1 MNGHVKDNNAVF
13 LFTGMP
19 RRSKITMDHVARA
32 AGVSIQTVSAVI
44 NNKSGISEK
53 TRARIRKIIARLD
66 YQPNLLASSL
76 RGQRSFTIGVLIPSI
91 ANPFYPELVRGIE
104 DEAQRHGYSLFLCNS
119 DEDPEKEV
127 NYLHLLRRHRIA
139 GLIAGTI
146 NEHPAWTQALKNLA
160 AQGVSIVLLL
170 GASRPSEKIT
180 LITTDDQEG
189 LVKVTSHL
197 LDLGHDRIGMIMPP
211 LTPTGEQPRV
221 TGFVQAHALR
231 GKKVEPEV
239 LVQGGWHVTE
249 GQEGALQLM
258 RLPVPPTAI
267 VAPNDMAAIGAI
279 TKLRH
284 PDLCQ
289 RSGVLKLKEMNLKV
303 PDDVAVVGFDNIS
316 IARWYDPPLTTVD
329 QPRHQMGERAMQE
342 LLKRFENPSTPAE
355 VVKFETSLIIR
366 HSSGGPRV
374 KA

>member
-1 MNGHVKDNNAVF
+1 MNGHVKDNNALF
-13 LFTGMP
+13 LSTCLS
-19 RRSKITMDHVARA
+19 RRSKITMDDVARA

-53 TRARIRKIIARLD
+53 TRVRIRKIIARLD

-91 ANPFYPELVRGIE
+91 TNPFYPELVRGIE

-119 DEDPEKEV
+119 DENPEKEV
-127 NYLHLLRRHRIA
+127 KYLHLLRRHRIA

-146 NEHPAWTQALKNLA
+146 NEHPAWTQALNNLA

-180 LITTDDQEG
+180 IITTDDQEG
-189 LVKVTSHL
+189 FVKVTSYL

-211 LTPTGEQPRV
+211 LNPNGESPRV
-221 TGFVQAHALR
+221 NGFVQAHTLR
-231 GKKVEPEV
+231 GKKVEPEL
-239 LVQGGWHVTE
+239 LVRGGWHVTE
-249 GQEGALQLM
+249 GQEGAAQLM

-279 TKLRH
+279 N
-284 PDLCQ
+284 
-289 RSGVLKLKEMNLKV
+289 KLKELNLKV
-303 PDDVAVVGFDNIS
+303 PEDVAVVGFDNIG
-316 IARWYDPPLTTVD
+316 IARWYDPSLTTVD
-329 QPRHQMGERAMQE
+329 QPRHQIGERAMQE
-342 LLKRFENPSTPAE
+342 LLKRFQNPSAPAE
-355 VVKFETSLIIR
+355 VLKFETSLIIR
-366 HSSGGPRV
+366 ESSGE
-374 KA
+374 AIE

>member
-1 MNGHVKDNNAVF
+1 MNGHVKDNNS
-13 LFTGMP
+13 LFRSTGMP
-19 RRSKITMDHVARA
+19 RRSKITMDDVARA

-53 TRARIRKIIARLD
+53 TRLRIRKIIARLD

-91 ANPFYPELVRGIE
+91 TNPFYPELVRGIE

-119 DEDPEKEV
+119 DEDPQKEV

-146 NEHPAWTQALKNLA
+146 NEHPAWTQALNNLA
-160 AQGVSIVLLL
+160 AQGISIVLLL
-170 GASRPSEKIT
+170 GSSRPSEKIS
-180 LITTDDQEG
+180 LVTTDDQEG
-189 LVKVTSHL
+189 FVKVTSHL

-211 LTPTGEQPRV
+211 PNPKGTEPRV
-221 TGFVQAHALR
+221 TGFIQAHASR
-231 GKKVEPEV
+231 GRTVEPEL
-239 LVQGGWHVTE
+239 LVRGGWHFTE
-249 GQEGALQLM
+249 GQEGAAQLM

-279 TKLRH
+279 TKL
-284 PDLCQ
+284 
-289 RSGVLKLKEMNLKV
+289 KELNVKV
-303 PDDVAVVGFDNIS
+303 PEDLAVVGFDNIS
-316 IARWYDPPLTTVD
+316 IAQWYDPPLTTVD
-329 QPRHQMGERAMQE
+329 QPRHQIGERAMQE
-342 LLKRFENPSTPAE
+342 LLKRFENPGAPAE
-355 VVKFETSLIIR
+355 VVTLETSLIIR
-366 HSSGGPRV
+366 HSSGGLRV